1 MPKSRKI
8 SPLENWSR
16 KINTRLEINDFSLPL
31 VCSKYLPSHAQETN
45 GESEVFGRLSLADG
59 EGRQTLVV
67 FNSIDSLNWY
77 KNDKMKNGKMKK
89 IWETESLE
97 KAENLE
103 NLNQFSDN

>member
-1 MPKSRKI
+1 M
-8 SPLENWSR
+8 
-16 KINTRLEINDFSLPL
+16 
-31 VCSKYLPSHAQETN
+31 
-45 GESEVFGRLSLADG
+45 
-59 EGRQTLVV
+59 V